1 MNTIN
6 LKAHFDGN
14 KILLDEPFN
23 LEPDTK
29 LIVTVLPKHTDKE
42 RAEWMHSSRRNL
54 ERAYDKN
61 EPEYSI
67 DLIKE
72 TNPDYEGR

>member
-1 MNTIN
+1 MLIN

-14 KILLDEPFN
+14 KILLDRPFN

-29 LIVTVLPKHTDKE
+29 LIVTVLPKRTNEE
-42 RAEWMHSSRRNL
+42 REEWMHLSKERL

-61 EPEYSI
+61 EPEYST

>member
-14 KILLDEPFN
+14 KILLDEPLN

-29 LIVTVLPKHTDKE
+29 LIITVLPKHTNEE
-42 RAEWMHSSRRNL
+42 REEWMLLSKKNL

-61 EPEYSI
+61 EPEYSTN
-67 DLIKE
+67 LIRE
-72 TNPDYEGR
+72 TNPDYDGR

>member
-29 LIVTVLPKHTDKE
+29 LIVTVLPKHTDEE
-42 RAEWMHSSRRNL
+42 RDE
-54 ERAYDKN
+54 
-61 EPEYSI
+61 
-67 DLIKE
+67 
-72 TNPDYEGR
+72 

>member
-42 RAEWMHSSRRNL
+42 RAEWMHSSKRNL
-54 ERAYDKN
+54 ERAYDNN
-61 EPEYSI
+61 EPEYPT

-72 TNPDYEGR
+72 TNPDYEG